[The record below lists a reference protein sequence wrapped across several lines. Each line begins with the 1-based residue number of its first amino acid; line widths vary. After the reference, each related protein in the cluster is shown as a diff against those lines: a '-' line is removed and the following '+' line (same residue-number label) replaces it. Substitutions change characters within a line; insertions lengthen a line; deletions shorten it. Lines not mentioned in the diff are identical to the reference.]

1 VGRIINNYF
10 KNSTKSVGFFV
21 FLDSWH
27 FLDYTETDMKT
38 LILGSQGGLGT
49 QLIKIF
55 AAPDLLTWD
64 KAEAD
69 FLNIPD
75 LLVKLDI
82 AKPDVVIN
90 AVAYNA
96 VDKCE
101 TDPEELDIALKLNFD
116 LPRALAQWCDT
127 NKATL
132 IHYSTDY
139 VFSGSLDKSEFVE
152 TDATNPINKYG
163 ETKAMGEKAILD
175 YPNLKYYII
184 RLSKLFG
191 PKGSSAH
198 TKASFFDIMLNLAQT
213 NSELKVVDEELSCFT
228 YSPDLA
234 EATYQLL
241 NEKYEPGIYHLTN
254 SGSCTWY
261 EGVLALKELAG
272 LTVEVKPILG
282 ADLKRAARR
291 PEFSVLKN
299 TKFPALRNY
308 QEALKEY
315 LNK

>member
-1 VGRIINNYF
+1 
-10 KNSTKSVGFFV
+10 
-21 FLDSWH
+21 
-27 FLDYTETDMKT
+27 MKI

-49 QLIKIF
+49 QLTKIF

-64 KAEAD
+64 RAEAD

-82 AKPDVVIN
+82 AKPDVIIN

-101 TDPEELDIALKLNFD
+101 TEPAELDIALKLNFD
-116 LPRALAQWCDT
+116 LPRVLAQWCDI

-132 IHYSTDY
+132 VHYSTDY
-139 VFSGSLDKSEFVE
+139 VFSGSLEKSEFVE
-152 TDATNPINKYG
+152 TDTTNPINKYG

-234 EATYQLL
+234 VATKNLL
-241 NEKYEPGIYHLTN
+241 DQKQPSGIYHLTN

-261 EGVLALKELAG
+261 ESILELKKIANLSVA
-272 LTVEVKPILG
+272 VKPIKG
-282 ADLKRAARR
+282 SDLSRAARR
-291 PEFSVLKN
+291 PKFSVLKN
-299 TKFPALRNY
+299 TKYPQLRDY
-308 QEALKEY
+308 REALAEY
-315 LNK
+315 LNNNKNI

>member
-1 VGRIINNYF
+1 
-10 KNSTKSVGFFV
+10 
-21 FLDSWH
+21 
-27 FLDYTETDMKT
+27 MKT

-49 QLIKIF
+49 QLTKIF
-55 AAPDLLTWD
+55 TAPDLLTWD
-64 KAEAD
+64 RAEAD
-69 FLNIPD
+69 FLNVPD

-82 AKPDVVIN
+82 AKPDVIIN

-101 TDPEELDIALKLNFD
+101 TEPEELDIALKLNFD
-116 LPRALAQWCDT
+116 LPRALAQWCDA

-139 VFSGSLDKSEFVE
+139 VFSGSLEKSEFVE

-213 NSELKVVDEELSCFT
+213 NSELKVVNEELSCFT

-241 NEKYEPGIYHLTN
+241 NKEYESGIYHLTN

-261 EGVLALKELAG
+261 EGVLALKELAE
-272 LTVEVKPILG
+272 LTVDVKPISG

-299 TKFPALRNY
+299 TKYPLLRDY
-308 QEALKEY
+308 REALSDY
-315 LNK
+315 LKINK

>member
-1 VGRIINNYF
+1 
-10 KNSTKSVGFFV
+10 
-21 FLDSWH
+21 
-27 FLDYTETDMKT
+27 MKT

-49 QLIKIF
+49 QLAKIF
-55 AAPDLLTWD
+55 ASEELLTWD
-64 KAEAD
+64 KTEAD

-82 AKPDVVIN
+82 AKPKIIIN

-101 TDPEELDIALKLNFD
+101 TDEIELDIALRLNFD
-116 LPRALAQWCDT
+116 LPKALAQWCL
-127 NKATL
+127 NNSAIL
-132 IHYSTDY
+132 VHYSTDY
-139 VFSGSLDKSEFVE
+139 VFSGTEDKSEFIE
-152 TDATNPINKYG
+152 TDTPNPINKYG
-163 ETKAMGEKAILD
+163 ETKSMGEKAILECLG
-175 YPNLKYYII
+175 LKYYII

-191 PKGSSAH
+191 PKGDSTH
-198 TKASFFDIMLNLAQT
+198 TKASFFDIMLNLAKT
-213 NSELKVVDEELSCFT
+213 NSELKVVNEELSCFT

-234 EATYQLL
+234 KATYKLL
-241 NEKYEPGIYHLTN
+241 DENYEIGIYHLIN
-254 SGSCTWY
+254 SNSCTWY
-261 EGVLALKELAG
+261 DGVLTLKELAE
-272 LTVEVKPILG
+272 LSIEVKPIAG
-282 ADLKRAARR
+282 SDLTRSARR

>member
-1 VGRIINNYF
+1 MGGIKHSISLSPVVRQ
-10 KNSTKSVGFFV
+10 GF
-21 FLDSWH
+21 FLDSCPH
-27 FLDYTETDMKT
+27 LAYTENDMKT

-49 QLIKIF
+49 QLTKTF
-55 AAPDLLTWD
+55 ASSELLTWD
-64 KAEAD
+64 KTEAD

-82 AKPDVVIN
+82 AKPKVIIN

-101 TDPEELDIALKLNFD
+101 TDSDELDIALRLNLD
-116 LPRALAQWCDT
+116 LPRALAQWCV
-127 NKATL
+127 NNSATL
-132 IHYSTDY
+132 VHYSTDY
-139 VFSGSLDKSEFVE
+139 VFSGTKDKPDFSE
-152 TDATNPINKYG
+152 TDIPNPTNKYG
-163 ETKAMGEKAILD
+163 ETKAMGEKAILE
-175 YPNLKYYII
+175 YSGLKYYII

-191 PKGSSAH
+191 PKGDSVH

-234 EATYQLL
+234 AATYKLL
-241 NEKYEPGIYHLTN
+241 NESYELGIYHLVN

-261 EGVLALKELAG
+261 EGVLTLKELAN
-272 LTVEVKPILG
+272 LSVDVKSILG
-282 ADLKRAARR
+282 SDLSR
-291 PEFSVLKN
+291 PASRPKFSVLKN
-299 TKFPALRNY
+299 TKFPPLRNY
-308 QEALKEY
+308 KEALEEY

>member
-1 VGRIINNYF
+1 
-10 KNSTKSVGFFV
+10 
-21 FLDSWH
+21 
-27 FLDYTETDMKT
+27 MKT

-49 QLIKIF
+49 QLTKVF
-55 AAPDLLTWD
+55 DSKDLLTWD

-69 FLNIPD
+69 FLNLPD

-82 AKPDVVIN
+82 AKPELIIN

-101 TDPEELDIALKLNFD
+101 TDEEELDIALKLNFD
-116 LPRALAQWCDT
+116 LPSALAKWCET
-127 NKATL
+127 NSATL
-132 IHYSTDY
+132 VQYSTDY
-139 VFSGSLDKSEFVE
+139 VFSGTDEKKEFTE
-152 TDATNPINKYG
+152 IDIPNPINKYG

-175 YPNLKYYII
+175 CVGLKYYII

-191 PKGSSAH
+191 PKGDSPH
-198 TKASFFDIMLNLAQT
+198 TKASFFDIMLKLAET
-213 NSELKVVDEELSCFT
+213 NPELKVVNEELSCFT

-234 EATYQLL
+234 EATHKLIT
-241 NEKYEPGIYHLTN
+241 EKFESGIYHLVN

-261 EGVLALKELAG
+261 DGVLALKELAN
-272 LTVEVKPILG
+272 LPVEVKPISG
-282 ADLKRAARR
+282 SDLARPARR

>member
-1 VGRIINNYF
+1 
-10 KNSTKSVGFFV
+10 
-21 FLDSWH
+21 
-27 FLDYTETDMKT
+27 MKI

-49 QLIKIF
+49 QLTQVFKSSN
-55 AAPDLLTWD
+55 LLTWD

-82 AKPDVVIN
+82 AKPEVIIN

-101 TDPEELDIALKLNFD
+101 IDEIELDTALKLNFD
-116 LPRALAQWCDT
+116 LPKALAQWCQS
-127 NKATL
+127 NSATL

-139 VFSGSLDKSEFVE
+139 VFSGTRDNPEFTE
-152 TDATNPINKYG
+152 TDTPNPINKYG
-163 ETKAMGEKAILD
+163 EAKAMGEKAILE
-175 YPNLKYYII
+175 YPDLKYYII

-191 PKGSSAH
+191 PKGESQH
-198 TKASFFDIMLNLAQT
+198 TKASFFDIMLNLSQT
-213 NSELKVVDEELSCFT
+213 NSELKVVNEELSCFT

-234 EATYQLL
+234 EATYKLL
-241 NEKYEPGIYHLTN
+241 SEKYEIGIYHLTN
-254 SGSCTWY
+254 SGACTWY
-261 EGVLALKELAG
+261 DGVLALKDLAELS
-272 LTVEVKPILG
+272 VEVKPIAG
-282 ADLKRAARR
+282 TDLVRPARR
-291 PEFSVLKN
+291 PEFSILKN

-308 QEALKEY
+308 REALKEY

>member
-1 VGRIINNYF
+1 
-10 KNSTKSVGFFV
+10 
-21 FLDSWH
+21 
-27 FLDYTETDMKT
+27 MKT

-49 QLIKIF
+49 QLVKVF
-55 AAPDLLTWD
+55 NSNELLAWD
-64 KAEAD
+64 KTEAD

-82 AKPDVVIN
+82 AKPQIVIN

-101 TDPEELDIALKLNFD
+101 VDDEEMDVALKLNFD
-116 LPRALAQWCDT
+116 LPRILAQWCET
-127 NKATL
+127 NKAIL
-132 IHYSTDY
+132 VHYSTDY
-139 VFSGSLDKSEFVE
+139 VFSGTKDKREFTE
-152 TDATNPINKYG
+152 SDKPNPINKYG
-163 ETKAMGEKAILD
+163 ETKAMGEKAILECS
-175 YPNLKYYII
+175 NLKYYII

-191 PKGSSAH
+191 PKGESQH

-213 NSELKVVDEELSCFT
+213 NSELKVVNEELSCFT

-234 EATYQLL
+234 AATYTLL
-241 NEKYEPGIYHLTN
+241 NEKYESGIYHLIN
-254 SGSCTWY
+254 PGSCTWY
-261 EGVLALKELAG
+261 DGVLALKELAN
-272 LTVEVKPILG
+272 LTVDVKPIIG
-282 ADLKRAARR
+282 ADLARPARR
-291 PEFSVLKN
+291 PQFSVLKN

>member
-1 VGRIINNYF
+1 
-10 KNSTKSVGFFV
+10 
-21 FLDSWH
+21 
-27 FLDYTETDMKT
+27 MKT

-49 QLIKIF
+49 QLVKVF
-55 AAPDLLTWD
+55 SQAELLTWD

-69 FLNIPD
+69 FLNLPD

-82 AKPDVVIN
+82 AKPEVIIN

-101 TDPEELDIALKLNFD
+101 TESAELDTALKLNFD
-116 LPRALAQWCDT
+116 LPAALAKWCLA
-127 NKATL
+127 NSATL

-139 VFSGSLDKSEFVE
+139 VFSGTKDKQEFIE
-152 TDATNPINKYG
+152 TDLTNPISKYG
-163 ETKAMGEKAILD
+163 ESKAMGEKAITEQLG
-175 YPNLKYYII
+175 LKYYII

-191 PKGSSAH
+191 PKGSSVH
-198 TKASFFDIMLNLAQT
+198 TKASFFDVMLKLAET
-213 NSELKVVDEELSCFT
+213 NPELKVVNEELSCFT

-234 EATYQLL
+234 QATYNLL
-241 NEKYEPGIYHLTN
+241 LENYESGIYHLVN

-261 EGVLALKELAG
+261 DAVLALKELAD
-272 LTVEVKPILG
+272 LPVVVTPILG
-282 ADLKRAARR
+282 ADLTRAARR

-299 TKFPALRNY
+299 TKYPALRDY

-315 LNK
+315 LTLNK

>member
-1 VGRIINNYF
+1 
-10 KNSTKSVGFFV
+10 
-21 FLDSWH
+21 
-27 FLDYTETDMKT
+27 MKT

-49 QLIKIF
+49 QLAKTF
-55 AAPDLLTWD
+55 ASLELLTWD

-82 AKPDVVIN
+82 AKPEIIIN

-101 TDPEELDIALKLNFD
+101 TDESELDIALKLNFD
-116 LPRALAQWCDT
+116 LPRALAQWCAD
-127 NKATL
+127 NSATL
-132 IHYSTDY
+132 VHYSTDY
-139 VFSGSLDKSEFVE
+139 VFSGTEDKKEFTEIDTPDPV
-152 TDATNPINKYG
+152 NKYG
-163 ETKAMGEKAILD
+163 KTKAMGEKAILECS
-175 YPNLKYYII
+175 NLKYYII

-191 PKGSSAH
+191 PKGESQH

-213 NSELKVVDEELSCFT
+213 NSELKVVNEELSCFT

-234 EATYQLL
+234 QATHDLL
-241 NEKYEPGIYHLTN
+241 NQKYESGIYHLVN

-261 EGVLALKELAG
+261 DGVLSLKDLAG
-272 LTVEVKPILG
+272 LEVAVKPISG
-282 ADLKRAARR
+282 ADLTR
-291 PEFSVLKN
+291 PALRPKFSVLKN
-299 TKFPALRNY
+299 TKFPALRDY
-308 QEALKEY
+308 KEALKEY

>member
-1 VGRIINNYF
+1 
-10 KNSTKSVGFFV
+10 
-21 FLDSWH
+21 
-27 FLDYTETDMKT
+27 MKT

-49 QLIKIF
+49 QLAKTF
-55 AAPDLLTWD
+55 ASLELLTWD

-82 AKPDVVIN
+82 AKPEIIIN

-101 TDPEELDIALKLNFD
+101 TDESELDIALKLNFD
-116 LPRALAQWCDT
+116 LPRALAQWCAD
-127 NKATL
+127 NSATL
-132 IHYSTDY
+132 VHYSTDY
-139 VFSGSLDKSEFVE
+139 VFSGTEDKKEFTEIDTPDPV
-152 TDATNPINKYG
+152 NKYG
-163 ETKAMGEKAILD
+163 KTKAMGEKAILECS
-175 YPNLKYYII
+175 NLKYYII

-191 PKGSSAH
+191 PKGESQH

-213 NSELKVVDEELSCFT
+213 NSELKVVNEELSCFT

-234 EATYQLL
+234 QATHDLL
-241 NEKYEPGIYHLTN
+241 NQKYEAGIYHLVN

-261 EGVLALKELAG
+261 DGVLSLKDLAG
-272 LTVEVKPILG
+272 LEVAVKPISG
-282 ADLKRAARR
+282 ADLTR
-291 PEFSVLKN
+291 PALRPKFSVLKN
-299 TKFPALRNY
+299 TKFPALRDY
-308 QEALKEY
+308 KEALKEY